1 MEPYAQI
8 RDASPFAASADLF
21 AALVAELQAA
31 EAAGLTACELED
43 LLAERGRE
51 VQRQLLQDHLDL
63 RAAREEQAAREH
75 HPSATGADGI
85 TRTRVETGHGRLL
98 ATLFGTV
105 QVTRCAWRRP
115 GAPNL
120 CPADAALSL
129 PACRPSHALARLA
142 AAEAVRGSFQTAH
155 AAITRRC
162 GPVIG
167 KRQVEQAVIAAA
179 GDITAFYAARVPV
192 PCTAST
198 LLVISADAKGIVMR
212 PQALRPATAKAAARQ
227 SRMRTRLTPGEKPSR
242 KRMATL
248 ACVYDTEPSPR
259 RPHDIIAPPG
269 GRHGHRTP
277 RPRPKATAKW
287 LAGSVAHDPADMI
300 AAAFSQAGARD
311 PQHQRTWVVLIDGAE
326 HQLDLIRAEAARR
339 DVTIHIVIDLI
350 HVLEYIWKAAWSL
363 HPAGDPA
370 AEDWVAVKAL
380 AVLAGDSAR
389 IAAEITAEAD
399 AAGLTAAQ
407 RTGAD
412 ACVRYLTGKDEYL
425 RYDQALTAG
434 WPIAT
439 GVIEGACRHL
449 IGDRLDITGARWGL
463 DGAEAILTLR
473 AVISNGDFDDYW
485 RYHLAQEHQRLY
497 PGTPQGQSLR
507 VALPLTPNEPH
518 PAKYGSAPAG
528 GLPAGAVS
536 SCRAWLS
543 RCSPRAGTARCRGC
557 SPACRR

>member
-21 AALVAELQAA
+21 TTLVAELEGPA
-31 EAAGLTACELED
+31 AAGLTACELED

-63 RAAREEQAAREH
+63 RAAREELAARERRA
-75 HPSATGADGI
+75 PATGADGI
-85 TRTRVETGHGRLL
+85 TRNRVETGHGRLL

-105 QVTRCAWRRP
+105 RVTRCAWRRP
-115 GAPNL
+115 GAPSL

-142 AAEAVRGSFQTAH
+142 AVEAVRGSFETAH

-162 GPVIG
+162 GPVMG
-167 KRQVEQAVIAAA
+167 KRQVEQAVVSAACDIAS
-179 GDITAFYAARVPV
+179 FYDARIAV
-192 PCTAST
+192 PCTTST
-198 LLVISADAKGIVMR
+198 LLVLSADAKGIVMR
-212 PQALRPATAKAAARQ
+212 PQALRPKTARAAARQ
-227 SRMRTRLTPGEKPSR
+227 GRMRTRLAPGEKPCR

-259 RPHDIIAPPG
+259 RPHDIIAPPS
-269 GRHGHRTP
+269 GRHGSRAL

-287 LAGSVAHDPADMI
+287 LAGSVVNDPASTI
-300 AAAFSQAGARD
+300 ASAFDQAGARD
-311 PQHQRTWVVLIDGAE
+311 PQHQRTWVVLVDGAE
-326 HQLDLIRAEAARR
+326 HQLGLIRAEAQRR

-363 HPAGDPA
+363 HSPGDPA

-389 IAAEITAEAD
+389 VAAEITAEAD

-407 RTGAD
+407 RAGAG
-412 ACVRYLTGKDEYL
+412 ACVRYLTSNHDYL
-425 RYDQALTAG
+425 RYDQALAAG

-463 DGAEAILTLR
+463 QGAEAILTLR

-497 PGTPQGQSLR
+497 PGTTQGRSLR
-507 VALPLTPNEPH
+507 VTLSLTPNEPH
-518 PAKYGSAPAG
+518 PSEIGSPAG
-528 GLPAGAVS
+528 ITLCDGIGIPF
-536 SCRAWLS
+536 
-543 RCSPRAGTARCRGC
+543 PRRDLMLA
-557 SPACRR
+557 PMV